1 LADQRITQLPSL
13 SKAGVAATDVL
24 PIADISASQTK
35 KVTAKNLVDAGLDL
49 IDVSSID
56 LDKLDQASTTKLGTT
71 ALADDAVTAAKL
83 AHDSSVAVQTTAP
96 STDNFEG
103 RGYFNSTSGN
113 LQVFNGSAYQ
123 QVIVPTAGIG
133 DLQVST
139 GKLADGAV
147 TTAKVTALD
156 TAAYADSSVTTAK
169 VADGAVTGA
178 KIATDTITA
187 TQVAPNAIGASELAN
202 DAVDTAAI
210 VNLAV
215 TEAKLA
221 DGAVTEAKIGTAAV
235 TVAKVADGSLTY
247 AKLNLADGSVPG
259 AKITTDS
266 ITATQIA
273 ASAVSTS
280 ELASAA
286 VTTAKVADGA
296 ITAIKIAAD
305 SITAGQIAPSAVGAS
320 ELADDAVDTT
330 AIVNLAVTGA
340 KLGDGAVTTAKLG
353 DLAVTDAK
361 IAAATISYG
370 KLNLA
375 DGSIP
380 GAKLAA
386 DAIGAGQIAAN
397 AINTSELVN
406 SAVTTAKLADES
418 VTAAKIAAD
427 SITSAQIAPSAVGAS
442 ELADDAV
449 DTAAIASLAITAA
462 KLADGAVVE
471 AKLGDL
477 AVTNAKIA
485 DTTIAYGKLNLTDG
499 SVPGAKIAADSI
511 TATQIATAAVA
522 TSELADTAVT
532 TAKVANLAI
541 TTAKIAADAVTSAQ
555 IAPDAVGASE
565 LANDAVDTT
574 AIVNLAV
581 TEAKLADGAVTTAK
595 LGDLAVTDAKI
606 AATTITYGK
615 LNLADGSIPGAKI
628 ATDSIAAGQIAANAV
643 GTSELADTA
652 VTTAKVADLAITGA
666 KIATDSITAAQ
677 IAPSAV
683 GASELAD
690 NSVDTAALVD
700 ANVTAAKLGDGAV
713 TTAKLGDLAVT
724 DAKIA
729 ATTITYGK
737 LNLADGAV
745 PGGKLTDATVTGAK
759 LVADAVGTAA
769 VADAAITAAKV
780 ADSAITTAKVADGA
794 ITTAKIDAAGLAAD
808 AIAADAITT
817 AKVLDGAITGAK
829 MADDSATIVQAGTP
843 VGSGDFEGQQWFD
856 TNTSVQY
863 VWDSTAWIR
872 QAAINVINFTDTTP
886 IAFAIAYPDN
896 HTANVTTTL
905 DTQVANTAFLGPAT
919 GADVAPTFRAI
930 VPDDLPDA
938 TGSTKGI
945 IQPGTGL
952 AVNAGTLNHSNS
964 VEAGTY
970 TKVTVDAQGHVSAGA
985 LIEAADVP
993 SLDAAKITT
1002 GELPTARLAND
1013 SVTIAKLA
1021 DYSTSSLGDTFPA
1034 PSFIGQLHLNPLDKS
1049 FFMWDGNVWVPIG
1062 ISAGQIIFAGT
1073 FDASDPAG
1081 TGKVASVTPEGAAAG
1096 FTVGSAVPASAPG
1109 NNKHYLVVSEGGTIT
1124 SGNAPNVALA
1134 PPDLILSV
1142 YNATSPGWV
1151 EVDVSSGAGAVAAS
1165 QVSFAPAGEI
1175 AATTVQLAVEE
1186 VSTECRNATN
1196 ITSGTLAVARG
1207 GTNLASYT
1215 KGDLIAASAAA
1226 TLAKR
1231 TVGTNGQVLT
1241 ADSAEATGL
1250 KWATPTTGTV
1260 TTVSSSTAAL
1270 TVATATTTPAL
1281 TVRSATT
1288 SVNGIVQ
1295 LSDSTSTTSSVLA
1308 ATPTAVKSAY
1318 DLAAAALPKAGG
1330 VITGALEIGNS
1341 GSLVFEGSTNDGNE
1355 TTLTVADPTADRT
1368 ITLPNVTGTVI
1379 TTGDSGTV
1387 TSTMIADGT
1396 IVNADI
1402 NASAAIA
1409 DTKLA
1414 TITTAGKVS
1423 GSAIT
1428 SGNIETSGNLEI
1440 VNTTPIVR
1448 ITDSDATATHSQ
1460 STLVKV
1466 SNNFTI
1472 QTRNSTGSLLSNDYR
1487 ITANASGASEHSWRI
1502 ADVEAMLINGNSELL
1517 IGYTSDNGAY
1527 KLQVNSQIFA
1537 TSATVATSDGRY
1549 KENVATL
1556 NGCIDLVNALRPVSF
1571 DWKPQQD
1578 ITRIDEDGNSVLVRE
1593 GHNFPD
1599 GKQVGFIAQEVQE
1612 VLADKPWLGSVIKQ
1626 NVRPAIED
1634 ADGNE
1639 LAPEEEFFGIAE
1651 GNLTAVLTAALQE
1664 AIAMI
1669 GALETRIAALE
1680 LN

>member
-13 SKAGVAATDVL
+13 PKAGVAATDVL

-35 KVTAKNLVDAGLDL
+35 KVTAKDLVDAGLDL

-56 LDKLDQASTTKLGTT
+56 LDKLDQASVTKLGTT

-83 AHDSSVAVQTTAP
+83 AHDSSIAVQTTAP

-103 RGYFNSTSGN
+103 RGYFDSSSGN
-113 LQVFNGSAYQ
+113 LQVFDGSAYS
-123 QVIVPTAGIG
+123 QVVMPTAGIG
-133 DLQVST
+133 DLQVTT

-147 TTAKVTALD
+147 TTAKVTALG

-169 VADGAVTGA
+169 IADGAVTGA
-178 KIATDTITA
+178 KIANDTITA
-187 TQVAPNAIGASELAN
+187 TQVAPNAIGASELADN
-202 DAVDTAAI
+202 AVDTAAI
-210 VNLAV
+210 V
-215 TEAKLA
+215 
-221 DGAVTEAKIGTAAV
+221 
-235 TVAKVADGSLTY
+235 
-247 AKLNLADGSVPG
+247 
-259 AKITTDS
+259 
-266 ITATQIA
+266 
-273 ASAVSTS
+273 
-280 ELASAA
+280 
-286 VTTAKVADGA
+286 
-296 ITAIKIAAD
+296 
-305 SITAGQIAPSAVGAS
+305 
-320 ELADDAVDTT
+320 
-330 AIVNLAVTGA
+330 
-340 KLGDGAVTTAKLG
+340 
-353 DLAVTDAK
+353 DLAV
-361 IAAATISYG
+361 
-370 KLNLA
+370 
-375 DGSIP
+375 
-380 GAKLAA
+380 
-386 DAIGAGQIAAN
+386 
-397 AINTSELVN
+397 
-406 SAVTTAKLADES
+406 
-418 VTAAKIAAD
+418 
-427 SITSAQIAPSAVGAS
+427 
-442 ELADDAV
+442 
-449 DTAAIASLAITAA
+449 TAA
-462 KLADGAVVE
+462 KLADGAV
-471 AKLGDL
+471 
-477 AVTNAKIA
+477 
-485 DTTIAYGKLNLTDG
+485 
-499 SVPGAKIAADSI
+499 
-511 TATQIATAAVA
+511 AT
-522 TSELADTAVT
+522 
-532 TAKVANLAI
+532 
-541 TTAKIAADAVTSAQ
+541 
-555 IAPDAVGASE
+555 
-565 LANDAVDTT
+565 
-574 AIVNLAV
+574 
-581 TEAKLADGAVTTAK
+581 AKLAN
-595 LGDLAVTDAKI
+595 LSVTDAKI
-606 AATTITYGK
+606 AATTISYGK

-729 ATTITYGK
+729 AATITYGK

-759 LVADAVGTAA
+759 LAASAVGTAA
-769 VADAAITAAKV
+769 VADAAITTAKV
-780 ADSAITTAKVADGA
+780 ADSAITTAKVADAA
-794 ITTAKIDAAGLAAD
+794 ITTAKVDAAGLAAA
-808 AIAADAITT
+808 AIATDAITT
-817 AKVLDGAITGAK
+817 AKVLDGAITGTK

-938 TGSTKGI
+938 TATTKGV

-952 AVNAGTLNHSNS
+952 AVNGGTLNHSNS
-964 VEAGTY
+964 VAAGTY
-970 TKVTVDAQGHVSAGA
+970 TKVTVDAQGHTSVGA
-985 LIEAADVP
+985 LLEAADIP
-993 SLDAAKITT
+993 NIDAAKITT
-1002 GELPTARLAND
+1002 GELPTARLADNA
-1013 SVTIAKLA
+1013 VTIDKLS
-1021 DYSTSSLGDTFPA
+1021 DYSTSSLGETFPVPA
-1034 PSFIGQLHLNPLDKS
+1034 SFIGQLHLNPLDKS
-1049 FFMWDGNVWVPIG
+1049 FYMWDGNVWVPIG

-1096 FTVGSAVPASAPG
+1096 FTVNGAVPASALG

-1124 SGNAPNVALA
+1124 SGNAPNVVLA

-1142 YNATSPGWV
+1142 YNASSPGWV
-1151 EVDVSSGAGAVAAS
+1151 EVDVSSGAGAIAAS
-1165 QVSFAPAGEI
+1165 QVSFTPAGQI
-1175 AATTVQLAVEE
+1175 AATTVQAAIEE

-1196 ITSGTLAVARG
+1196 LTSGTLAVARG

-1215 KGDLIAASAAA
+1215 KGDIIAATAAT

-1241 ADSAEATGL
+1241 ADSTDATGL
-1250 KWATPTTGTV
+1250 AWTTPTTGTV

-1295 LSDSTSTTSSVLA
+1295 LSDSTSTTSSILA

-1318 DLAAAALPKAGG
+1318 DLAALALPKSGG

-1355 TTLTVADPTADRT
+1355 TTLTVADPTAART

-1387 TSTMIADGT
+1387 TSAMIANGT
-1396 IVNADI
+1396 IVNDDI
-1402 NASAAIA
+1402 SASAAIV
-1409 DTKLA
+1409 DTKLD
-1414 TITTAGKVS
+1414 TISTAGKVS
-1423 GSAIT
+1423 NSATTAASANTASAIVARDA
-1428 SGNIETSGNLEI
+1428 SGNFAAGDITISDKIIHAGDTNTAIRFPAADTVTVETDGTERLRIKSDGESYFQAN
-1440 VNTTPIVR
+1440 NTTSAVTINQAGTGNALVVE
-1448 ITDSDATATHSQ
+1448 DSSNPDATPFVVDQAGR
-1460 STLVKV
+1460 
-1466 SNNFTI
+1466 TI
-1472 QTRNSTGSLLSNDYR
+1472 QGHTAALELNGSGGTPTQQL
-1487 ITANASGASEHSWRI
+1487 
-1502 ADVEAMLINGNSELL
+1502 NGNSTLFAAACYSAVSWSDAIAPPGIFLAKARAGAVETYTIVPNSQKLGELRFAGADGVEFQNAATIGVQVDGTPSVGIVPGRIVFETANSSGTLTEAMRVNSAQELL
-1517 IGYTSDNGAY
+1517 IGYTADNGAY

-1593 GHNFPD
+1593 GHNFPG

-1669 GALETRIAALE
+1669 GALEARIAALE